1 MTVLSNVKGGVTFPR
16 WTRPRPYV
24 ISSDGKT
31 MYVAVSYLHGFDIV
45 SITDKKVLQRVEM
58 SADTRDPAPA

>member
-1 MTVLSNVKGGVTFPR
+1 MSRGRDLPSMDPA
-16 WTRPRPYV
+16 RPYV